1 MLFRSD
7 LQQSIAKLEEATKNN
22 DGLHFQVALNYGSH
36 DEILRAVNRI
46 IEDREAGKLPE
57 APVTEE
63 IMEDY
68 LDTKGIPAPDLL
80 IRTSG
85 EQRLSN
91 FLCWQLAYSEFYFC
105 DIHWPDFTKEELQKA
120 VDAYNKRDRRF
131 GGVK

>member
-1 MLFRSD
+1 MLFRS
-7 LQQSIAKLEEATKNN
+7 
-22 DGLHFQVALNYGSH
+22 
-36 DEILRAVNRI
+36 
-46 IEDREAGKLPE
+46 
-57 APVTEE
+57 EE